1 MAGNSQNTGKN
12 LQSYNMNTIIEFLSG
27 QMLLIPFIYKIGD
40 Y

>member
-12 LQSYNMNTIIEFLSG
+12 IPSYSVNTIIKFLSG